1 MSRVLS
7 QHEAKDW
14 GSVRPNKNGCLH
26 VVPLLEAELA
36 SAERSD
42 RLRALHAIEARLNGE
57 GYFCHALAQS
67 QLVEMLVRLACGGG
81 GGASGPEED
90 EVGALAASILAR
102 GCTFH
107 HVFLNQVARQHAR
120 EVVDALHARPREDL
134 FVVVEAMAAS
144 PRWVAQVRRNE
155 GLVRLLARDDVQRF
169 AVLEKM
175 PQQAIEAGAVDV
187 CLRAVAA
194 AASLS
199 ARSLSREPAEQAPV
213 ALKCLLALSTLPA
226 GRDLAIQGAGVRTL
240 VKVLTA
246 ASLSTASKASA
257 AAALTNLLQDP
268 THAAK
273 AQALELDAGRT
284 LHTLLAVGGAGTSKA
299 ATDLVLSA
307 LQAIAA
313 YCSHPLARQAFLE
326 RGYLERV
333 RALAYSDNALVQRTA
348 KVTTEVLTRKP

>member
-57 GYFCHALAQS
+57 GYFCHALVQS
-67 QLVEMLVRLACGGG
+67 QLVEMLVRLACGG

-90 EVGALAASILAR
+90 EVGALAARILAR

-120 EVVDALHARPREDL
+120 EVVDALHARPCEDL
-134 FVVVEAMAAS
+134 FVVVDAMAAS
-144 PRWVAQVRRNE
+144 PLWVAQVRRNE

-175 PQQAIEAGAVDV
+175 PQQAIEAGAVDI
-187 CLRAVAA
+187 CLRAVVAA
-194 AASLS
+194 ISLS

-213 ALKCLLALSTLPA
+213 ALRCLLALSTLPA
-226 GRDLAIQGAGVRTL
+226 GRDLAIQGDGVRTL

-246 ASLSTASKASA
+246 ASLSTASKAAA

-268 THAAK
+268 THVAK

-284 LHTLLAVGGAGTSKA
+284 LHTLLAVSGLSTSKA

-313 YCSHPLARQAFLE
+313 CCSHPLAQQAFLE

-333 RALAYSDNALVQRTA
+333 RALTYSDNALVQRTA